1 MKRQVGILCPT
12 CGRGRMER
20 VSREINTRVGRKTI
34 TVSDV
39 EVEECPKCS
48 ERLYDLAALR
58 RIRQAR
64 RSRVA

>member
-20 VSREINTRVGRKTI
+20 VSREITTRAGRRTI

-39 EVEECPKCS
+39 EVDISIMETGTLDGYGVEE
-48 ERLYDLAALR
+48 LACY
-58 RIRQAR
+58 
-64 RSRVA
+64 SSP